1 MTEAI
6 SNTSRRRRIAMFIH
20 HEVGGAVTAFYDFM
34 KILRAHDYEI
44 DLYRFNQAGETFLPL
59 SQSANHVFDYS
70 LALNPRVARRLP
82 FLREYV
88 NTYRYWRN
96 LKRIDQASARMAQ
109 EIDARAYDF
118 VFVHCDQIVKNPHL
132 LKYLTTPTYA
142 YIHEP
147 ERIFFDPPALFSDEL
162 DRLPNAKSTM
172 TRVYA
177 RWYAPARHLY
187 MHLWRRESRQ
197 NIISHPQP
205 LLTNS
210 YFSAEAFLR
219 AYDVNARVCY
229 LGIDSAIF
237 YPRGLERQN
246 FVLTVGSLTPN
257 KGHAFIVRALAQIS
271 QPLRPTLVAV
281 VDVAQPQRRDNLS
294 ALAAQLGVKVEI
306 RERISQSELVSLY
319 NSAKLFV
326 YGSRLEPFGLAP
338 LEAMAC
344 GLPVVAIRSGGVRET
359 VVDGVTG
366 LLADWDVNDFAS
378 KINRLLDDSMLWNT
392 MSRQGPPYV
401 QAQWNWERTYQRF
414 EKLVRCSNAE
424 LQNLAEP

>member
-1 MTEAI
+1 
-6 SNTSRRRRIAMFIH
+6 MFIH
-20 HEVGGAVTAFYDFM
+20 HEVGGAVTAFHDFM
-34 KILRAHDYEI
+34 RILRAHDYEI
-44 DLYRFNQAGETFLPL
+44 DLYRFNQAGEAFLPL
-59 SQSANHVFDYS
+59 SQSANQVFDYP
-70 LALNPRVARRLP
+70 LVLNARVAGHLP
-82 FLREYV
+82 LLREYV

-118 VFVHCDQIVKNPHL
+118 AFVHCDQIVKNPHL

-147 ERIFFDPPALFSDEL
+147 ERIFFDPPTLFSDEL
-162 DRLPNAKSTM
+162 DIPLIAKRRKTRAST
-172 TRVYA
+172 
-177 RWYAPARHLY
+177 RWYAPARRLH
-187 MHLWRRESRQ
+187 MHLWRRESRR
-197 NIISHPQP
+197 NIIARPQP

-229 LGIDSAIF
+229 LGIDSSIF
-237 YPRGLERQN
+237 CPRGLERQN

-257 KGHAFIVRALAQIS
+257 KGHAFIVHALARIS
-271 QPLRPTLVAV
+271 QALRPPLVAV
-281 VDVAQPQRRDNLS
+281 VDVAQPQRRDNLL
-294 ALAAQLGVKVEI
+294 ALAARLGVKVEI
-306 RERISQSELVSLY
+306 RERISQNELVSLY

-326 YGSRLEPFGLAP
+326 YGSRLEPLGLAP

-392 MSRQGPPYV
+392 MSKQGPPYV
-401 QAQWNWERTYQRF
+401 QAQWNWERTYQQF
-414 EKLVRCSNAE
+414 ETLVGSPQGFGC
-424 LQNLAEP
+424 